1 MAIACKICSQ
11 ELDAFSGGRCRKC
24 RQLVCSDC
32 TASGGATNAKG
43 LLCKSCAAGEAA
55 LTARPEL
62 PAAGAPTPANA
73 APAASAASAA
83 SAAAPRR
90 KLPPLSTVAALFL
103 AALFLFGAIA
113 LYPRVEIWYN
123 LRVLINGD
131 DAAAAAAQEKLA
143 RRGGNYVFE
152 HLCAII
158 ELTPEPARSRAV
170 RALGKIADAR
180 AADARD
186 YLQSLMPDAS
196 PEFRA
201 GLIEALRDQE
211 RR

>member
-1 MAIACKICSQ
+1 
-11 ELDAFSGGRCRKC
+11 
-24 RQLVCSDC
+24 
-32 TASGGATNAKG
+32 
-43 LLCKSCAAGEAA
+43 LLCKGCAAGEAA

-62 PAAGAPTPANA
+62 TDSPAPS
-73 APAASAASAA
+73 ASAITTDNAP
-83 SAAAPRR
+83 AAAPRR
-90 KLPPLSTVAALFL
+90 KLPPLPMVAALFL
-103 AALFLFGAIA
+103 AALFLFGLIV
-113 LYPRVEIWYN
+113 LYPRVEIWHN

-131 DAAAAAAQEKLA
+131 GEAAVAAQEKLA

-180 AADARD
+180 AADARA

-201 GLIEALRDQE
+201 VLIEALRDQE

>member
-1 MAIACKICSQ
+1 MAIACKICNQ

-73 APAASAASAA
+73 APAASAA